1 VSEPSDAH
9 LVLPAHT
16 YTIQLG
22 KGKVK
27 MNREQRTENRGGKD
41 AKRRENEKKVLY
53 LGLIST

>member
-1 VSEPSDAH
+1 
-9 LVLPAHT
+9 VLPAHT